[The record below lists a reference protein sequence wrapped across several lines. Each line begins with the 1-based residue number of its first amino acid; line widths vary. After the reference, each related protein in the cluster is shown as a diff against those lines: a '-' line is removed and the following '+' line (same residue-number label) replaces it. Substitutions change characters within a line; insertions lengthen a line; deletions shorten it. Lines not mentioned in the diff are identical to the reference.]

1 MRKINLKQKLLNGS
15 SFRKDVLWTL
25 ITQMLVM
32 LSAFGI
38 TKTACNIL
46 TVDEFGLYNVVR
58 RSVSVIS
65 FVMLSGMGITLPRY
79 LAIYQGAHQYRKMVD
94 LTCCSLFFVGVI
106 CVILATFALLFSEA
120 FIENVTGNSDST
132 LYWLA
137 MAFAFSTSISALLI
151 AYYRGVNDFKN
162 YSIAQVS
169 FQLLLLL
176 SLLFIPRHNVN
187 AVFLLWFLTTF
198 SFTVLYF
205 IYENHRNRNI
215 IFRAYRSCYF
225 WDMMKTIAVYSTP
238 RLIGD
243 FLLFSF
249 SAFPVLYLSQVMSM
263 TDVAYYS
270 VGLTIIN
277 MVTPF
282 FSFLGVVLLPY
293 VSGAMSNG
301 RFSEAQ
307 RLIRRLSVWY
317 ISLAAVL
324 TVLFGLFLPVLIKL
338 FFSPDYVVCKDIA
351 MILLLSVL
359 PQSMYLLYRNPID
372 AVSTLPYNTL
382 ILLVSCIVLIIL
394 FSFSSSLSD
403 YSYSFV
409 CASFV
414 QGGLSILVWLL
425 LNKKKG
431 LNGVL

>member
-1 MRKINLKQKLLNGS
+1 MVLSTIKQRILSGS
-15 SFRKDVLWTL
+15 SFRQDVLWTL
-25 ITQMLVM
+25 ITQVLIM

-38 TKTACNIL
+38 TKIACNIL

-79 LAIYQGAHQYRKMVD
+79 LAIYQGAHQYRKMLD
-94 LTCCSLFFVGVI
+94 LTCCSLFFVGII
-106 CVILATFALLFSEA
+106 CVILVIIALLFSET
-120 FIENVTGNSDST
+120 FMESVTGNSDST

-137 MAFAFSTSISALLI
+137 VAFAFSTTISALLI
-151 AYYRGVNDFKN
+151 AFYRGVNDFKN

-169 FQLLLLL
+169 FQLLMML

-205 IYENHRNRNI
+205 IYENNRNRSI
-215 IFRAYRSCYF
+215 IFRAYRSCFF
-225 WDMMKTIAVYSTP
+225 WDTMKTIAVYSTP

-263 TDVAYYS
+263 SDVAYYS

-307 RLIRRLSVWY
+307 RLIRRLFKWY
-317 ISLAAVL
+317 IVLAVVL
-324 TVLFGLFLPVLIKL
+324 TIVFWLFMPVLIRL
-338 FFSPDYVVCKDIA
+338 FFSPDYVACKDIS

-425 LNKKKG
+425 LNKKNKG
-431 LNGVL
+431 

>member
-120 FIENVTGNSDST
+120 FIENVTGNSDCT

-249 SAFPVLYLSQVMSM
+249 SAFPVLYLSQVMTM

-372 AVSTLPYNTL
+372 AVSTIPYNTI
-382 ILLVSCIVLIIL
+382 ILLVSCIVLIVL

-403 YSYSFV
+403 YSYSFML
-409 CASFV
+409 ASFV

-425 LNKKKG
+425 INKKSKG
-431 LNGVL
+431 

>member
-120 FIENVTGNSDST
+120 FIENVTGNSDCT

-187 AVFLLWFLTTF
+187 AVFLLWSLTTF

-372 AVSTLPYNTL
+372 AVSTIPYNTI
-382 ILLVSCIVLIIL
+382 ILLVSCIVLIVL

-409 CASFV
+409 LASFV

-425 LNKKKG
+425 INKKSKG
-431 LNGVL
+431 

>member
-1 MRKINLKQKLLNGS
+1 
-15 SFRKDVLWTL
+15 LWTL

-58 RSVSVIS
+58 RSVSVLS

-120 FIENVTGNSDST
+120 FIENVTGNSDCT

-372 AVSTLPYNTL
+372 AVSTIPYNTI
-382 ILLVSCIVLIIL
+382 ILLVSCIVLIVL

-409 CASFV
+409 LASFV

-425 LNKKKG
+425 INKKSKG
-431 LNGVL
+431 

>member
-1 MRKINLKQKLLNGS
+1 MRKINLKEKLLNGS

-187 AVFLLWFLTTF
+187 AVFLLWSLTTF

-372 AVSTLPYNTL
+372 AVSTIPYNTI
-382 ILLVSCIVLIIL
+382 ILLVSCIVLIVL

-409 CASFV
+409 LASFV
-414 QGGLSILVWLL
+414 QGGLSILVWMIIKR
-425 LNKKKG
+425 NK
-431 LNGVL
+431 

>member
-372 AVSTLPYNTL
+372 AVSTIPYNTI
-382 ILLVSCIVLIIL
+382 ILLVSCIVLIVL

-409 CASFV
+409 LASFV
-414 QGGLSILVWLL
+414 QGGLSILVWMIIKR
-425 LNKKKG
+425 NK
-431 LNGVL
+431 

>member
-1 MRKINLKQKLLNGS
+1 MVLSTIKQRILSGS
-15 SFRKDVLWTL
+15 SFRQDVLWTL
-25 ITQMLVM
+25 ITQVLVM

-38 TKTACNIL
+38 TKIACNIL

-79 LAIYQGAHQYRKMVD
+79 LAIYQGAHQYRKMLD
-94 LTCCSLFFVGVI
+94 LTCCSLFFVGII
-106 CVILATFALLFSEA
+106 CVILVIIALLFSET
-120 FIENVTGNSDST
+120 FMESVTGNSDST

-137 MAFAFSTSISALLI
+137 VAFAFSTTISALLI
-151 AYYRGVNDFKN
+151 AFYRGVNDFKN

-176 SLLFIPRHNVN
+176 SLLFIPLHNVN
-187 AVFLLWFLTTF
+187 AIFLLWFLTTF

-205 IYENHRNRNI
+205 IYENNRNRSI
-215 IFRAYRSCYF
+215 IFRAYRSCFF

-263 TDVAYYS
+263 SDVAYYS

-282 FSFLGVVLLPY
+282 FSFLGVILLPY

-307 RLIRRLSVWY
+307 RLIRRLSKWY
-317 ISLAAVL
+317 IALATVL
-324 TVLFGLFLPVLIKL
+324 TVLFGLFMPVLIRL
-338 FFSPDYVVCKDIA
+338 FFSPDYVVCKDIS

-372 AVSTLPYNTL
+372 AVSTIPYNTM
-382 ILLVSCIVLIIL
+382 ILLLSCIVLIVL

-409 CASFV
+409 FASFV

-425 LNKKKG
+425 INKKNKD
-431 LNGVL
+431 

>member
-1 MRKINLKQKLLNGS
+1 MVLSTIKQRILSGS
-15 SFRKDVLWTL
+15 SFRQDVLWTL
-25 ITQMLVM
+25 ITQVLIM

-38 TKTACNIL
+38 TKIACNIL

-79 LAIYQGAHQYRKMVD
+79 LAIYQGAHQYRKMLD
-94 LTCCSLFFVGVI
+94 LTCCSLFFVGII
-106 CVILATFALLFSEA
+106 CVILVIIALLFSET
-120 FIENVTGNSDST
+120 FMESVTGNSDST

-137 MAFAFSTSISALLI
+137 VAFAFSTTISALLI
-151 AYYRGVNDFKN
+151 AFYRGVNDFKN

-169 FQLLLLL
+169 FQLLLML

-205 IYENHRNRNI
+205 IYENNRNRSI
-215 IFRAYRSCYF
+215 IFRAYRSCFF
-225 WDMMKTIAVYSTP
+225 WDTMKTIAVYSTP

-263 TDVAYYS
+263 SDVAYYS

-307 RLIRRLSVWY
+307 RLIRRLFKWY
-317 ISLAAVL
+317 IVLAVVL
-324 TVLFGLFLPVLIKL
+324 TIVFWLFMPALIRL
-338 FFSPDYVVCKDIA
+338 FFSPDYVACKDIS

-425 LNKKKG
+425 LNKKNKG
-431 LNGVL
+431 

>member
-1 MRKINLKQKLLNGS
+1 MVLSTIKQRILSGS
-15 SFRKDVLWTL
+15 SFRQDVLWTL
-25 ITQMLVM
+25 ITQVLIM

-38 TKTACNIL
+38 TKIACNIL

-79 LAIYQGAHQYRKMVD
+79 LAIYQGAHQYRKMLD
-94 LTCCSLFFVGVI
+94 LTCCSLFFVGII
-106 CVILATFALLFSEA
+106 CVILVIIALLFSET
-120 FIENVTGNSDST
+120 FMESVTGNSDST

-137 MAFAFSTSISALLI
+137 VAFAFSTTISALLI
-151 AYYRGVNDFKN
+151 AFYRGVNDFKN

-169 FQLLLLL
+169 FQLLMML

-205 IYENHRNRNI
+205 IYENNRNRNI

-372 AVSTLPYNTL
+372 AVSTIPYNTI
-382 ILLVSCIVLIIL
+382 ILLVSCIVLIVL

-409 CASFV
+409 LASFV
-414 QGGLSILVWLL
+414 QGCLSILVWLL
-425 LNKKKG
+425 INKKSKG
-431 LNGVL
+431 

>member
-1 MRKINLKQKLLNGS
+1 MVLSTIKQRILSGS
-15 SFRKDVLWTL
+15 SFRQDVLWTL
-25 ITQMLVM
+25 ITQVLIM

-38 TKTACNIL
+38 TKIACNIL

-79 LAIYQGAHQYRKMVD
+79 LAIYQGAHQYRKMLD
-94 LTCCSLFFVGVI
+94 LTCCSLFFVGII
-106 CVILATFALLFSEA
+106 CVILVIIALLFSET
-120 FIENVTGNSDST
+120 FMESVTGNSDST

-137 MAFAFSTSISALLI
+137 VAFAFSTTISALLI
-151 AYYRGVNDFKN
+151 AFYRGVNDFKN

-169 FQLLLLL
+169 FQLLMML

-263 TDVAYYS
+263 SDVAYYS

-372 AVSTLPYNTL
+372 AVSTIPYNTI
-382 ILLVSCIVLIIL
+382 ILLVSCIVLIVL

-403 YSYSFV
+403 YSYSFML
-409 CASFV
+409 ASFV

-425 LNKKKG
+425 INKKSKG
-431 LNGVL
+431 

>member
-120 FIENVTGNSDST
+120 FIENVTGNSDCT

-249 SAFPVLYLSQVMSM
+249 SAFPVLYLSQVMTM

-282 FSFLGVVLLPY
+282 FSFLGIVLLPY

-372 AVSTLPYNTL
+372 AVSTIPYNTI
-382 ILLVSCIVLIIL
+382 ILLVSCIVLIVL

-403 YSYSFV
+403 YSYSFML
-409 CASFV
+409 ASFV

-425 LNKKKG
+425 INKKSKG
-431 LNGVL
+431 

>member
-58 RSVSVIS
+58 RSVSVLS

-120 FIENVTGNSDST
+120 FIENVTGNSDCT

-372 AVSTLPYNTL
+372 AVSTIPYNTI
-382 ILLVSCIVLIIL
+382 ILLVSCIVLIVL

-409 CASFV
+409 LASFV

-425 LNKKKG
+425 INKKSKG
-431 LNGVL
+431 

>member
-372 AVSTLPYNTL
+372 AVSTIPYNTI
-382 ILLVSCIVLIIL
+382 ILLVSCIVLIVL

-409 CASFV
+409 LASFV

-425 LNKKKG
+425 INKKSKG
-431 LNGVL
+431 

>member
-187 AVFLLWFLTTF
+187 AVFLLWSLTTF

-372 AVSTLPYNTL
+372 AVSTIPYNTI
-382 ILLVSCIVLIIL
+382 ILLVSCIVLIVL

-409 CASFV
+409 LASFV

-425 LNKKKG
+425 IS
-431 LNGVL
+431 GVR

>member
-1 MRKINLKQKLLNGS
+1 
-15 SFRKDVLWTL
+15 
-25 ITQMLVM
+25 
-32 LSAFGI
+32 
-38 TKTACNIL
+38 
-46 TVDEFGLYNVVR
+46 
-58 RSVSVIS
+58 
-65 FVMLSGMGITLPRY
+65 
-79 LAIYQGAHQYRKMVD
+79 
-94 LTCCSLFFVGVI
+94 
-106 CVILATFALLFSEA
+106 
-120 FIENVTGNSDST
+120 
-132 LYWLA
+132 
-137 MAFAFSTSISALLI
+137 
-151 AYYRGVNDFKN
+151 
-162 YSIAQVS
+162 
-169 FQLLLLL
+169 
-176 SLLFIPRHNVN
+176 
-187 AVFLLWFLTTF
+187 
-198 SFTVLYF
+198 
-205 IYENHRNRNI
+205 
-215 IFRAYRSCYF
+215 
-225 WDMMKTIAVYSTP
+225 MKTIAVYSTP

-372 AVSTLPYNTL
+372 AVSTIPYNTI
-382 ILLVSCIVLIIL
+382 ILLVSCIVLIVL

-409 CASFV
+409 LASFV

-425 LNKKKG
+425 INKKSKG
-431 LNGVL
+431 

>member
-58 RSVSVIS
+58 RSVSVLS

-120 FIENVTGNSDST
+120 FIENVTGNSDCT

-372 AVSTLPYNTL
+372 AVSTIPYNTI
-382 ILLVSCIVLIIL
+382 ILLVSCIVLIVL

-403 YSYSFV
+403 YSYSFML
-409 CASFV
+409 ASFV

-425 LNKKKG
+425 INKKSKG
-431 LNGVL
+431 

>member
-187 AVFLLWFLTTF
+187 AVFLLWSLTTF

-215 IFRAYRSCYF
+215 IFRAYRSCNF
-225 WDMMKTIAVYSTP
+225 WDMMKTIVVYSTP

-372 AVSTLPYNTL
+372 AVSTIPYNTI
-382 ILLVSCIVLIIL
+382 ILLVSCIVLIVL

-409 CASFV
+409 LASFV

-425 LNKKKG
+425 INKKSKG
-431 LNGVL
+431 

>member
-65 FVMLSGMGITLPRY
+65 FVMLSGMGVTLPRY

-372 AVSTLPYNTL
+372 AVSTIPYNTI
-382 ILLVSCIVLIIL
+382 ILLVSCIVLIVL

-409 CASFV
+409 LASFV

-425 LNKKKG
+425 INKKSKG
-431 LNGVL
+431 

>member
-120 FIENVTGNSDST
+120 FIENVTGNSDCT

-372 AVSTLPYNTL
+372 AVSTIPYNTI
-382 ILLVSCIVLIIL
+382 ILLVSCIVLIVL

-409 CASFV
+409 LASFV

-425 LNKKKG
+425 INKKSKG
-431 LNGVL
+431 

>member
-120 FIENVTGNSDST
+120 FIENVTGNSDCT

-187 AVFLLWFLTTF
+187 AVFLLWSLTTF

-282 FSFLGVVLLPY
+282 FSFLGLVLLPY

-372 AVSTLPYNTL
+372 AVSTIPYNTI
-382 ILLVSCIVLIIL
+382 ILLVSCIVLIVL

-409 CASFV
+409 LASFV

-425 LNKKKG
+425 INKKSKG
-431 LNGVL
+431 

>member
-106 CVILATFALLFSEA
+106 CVILATFALLFSEV

-187 AVFLLWFLTTF
+187 AVFLLWSLTTF

-372 AVSTLPYNTL
+372 AVSTIPYNTI
-382 ILLVSCIVLIIL
+382 ILLVSCIVLIVL

-409 CASFV
+409 LASFV

-425 LNKKKG
+425 LNKKNKG
-431 LNGVL
+431 

>member
-120 FIENVTGNSDST
+120 FIENVTGNSDCT

-372 AVSTLPYNTL
+372 AVSTIPYNTI
-382 ILLVSCIVLIIL
+382 ILLVSCIVLIVL

-403 YSYSFV
+403 YSYSFML
-409 CASFV
+409 ASFV

-425 LNKKKG
+425 INKKSKG
-431 LNGVL
+431 

>member
-1 MRKINLKQKLLNGS
+1 
-15 SFRKDVLWTL
+15 
-25 ITQMLVM
+25 MLVM

-187 AVFLLWFLTTF
+187 AVFLLWSLTTF

-372 AVSTLPYNTL
+372 AVSTIPYNTI
-382 ILLVSCIVLIIL
+382 ILLVSCIVLIVL

-409 CASFV
+409 LASFV

-425 LNKKKG
+425 INKKSKG
-431 LNGVL
+431 

>member
-1 MRKINLKQKLLNGS
+1 MRKINLKEKLLNGS

-187 AVFLLWFLTTF
+187 AVFLLWSLTTF

-282 FSFLGVVLLPY
+282 FSFLGIVLLPY

-372 AVSTLPYNTL
+372 AVSTIPYNTI
-382 ILLVSCIVLIIL
+382 ILLVSCIVLIVL

-409 CASFV
+409 LASFV
-414 QGGLSILVWLL
+414 QGGLSILVWMIIKR
-425 LNKKKG
+425 NK
-431 LNGVL
+431 